1 MIRGLSLGK
10 TRDAIANMK
19 LQKKMM
25 LSYLLICMIP
35 LLAAILIIY
44 RQSADSLER
53 SAEEFAALYTSQIDS
68 SVLNFV
74 HEYDRITKSV
84 LIDND
89 ILSRLGAEDGV
100 PISELIDNKNSINRL
115 LMRVAVLKP
124 EITGI
129 TLISNSN
136 HVYSYTNRS
145 NMVKEDM
152 LLQQQWHKRVPNEE
166 DAVFITGLHDQSYYE
181 KQGEGALLTVGRVL
195 YKPDGSRA
203 GILLIDLD
211 SSELLKLN
219 EKFIVARDSYDMRVI
234 ITTNAGELV
243 YHSDMVSGKTTWK
256 ELLARNQAPAS
267 EKQKDLIVLTSSTDA
282 SKLTVRTEIPRDKLL
297 QKIDS
302 IAYAALLVF
311 AISFIVIVIVSI
323 AFSSNITKPIQH
335 LRKSMKMA
343 ESGQYAPID
352 KAAANGEIG
361 QLVFSY
367 NKMITTIKSLIE
379 EVFVSEIKQRQAKF
393 LALQHQI
400 NPHMLYNTLESI
412 RMKALLKDQEE
423 IADMIKILA
432 RMLRLSLGKEGNLHL
447 IQHEAD
453 YTINYL
459 QLQNLRFKHLFRLHI
474 RLQDE
479 VLQSRVIPLVFQPI
493 VENSIQH
500 GFQDYSRPVNIVIDG
515 EITPDDDIRIR
526 IADDAGGMEADKAAK
541 LNEQL
546 LEADSDKLK
555 VGMDAEDSVKSIG
568 LKNIAERIKLQ
579 YGDRYYLAVHSVQG
593 KGTTI
598 EILIPKLGANG
609 GDLK

>member
-1 MIRGLSLGK
+1 MIRRLSLGN

-35 LLAAILIIY
+35 LLTAILIIY
-44 RQSADSLER
+44 RQSADSLEQ

-89 ILSRLGAEDGV
+89 ILSRLGAEDDV
-100 PISELIDNKNSINRL
+100 PMSELIDNKNSINRL

-124 EITGI
+124 EISGI
-129 TLISNSN
+129 TLISNSH
-136 HVYSYTNRS
+136 HVYSYTNTS
-145 NMVKEDM
+145 NMVKED
-152 LLQQQWHKRVPNEE
+152 LLLEQEWHKRVPDAD
-166 DAVFITGLHDQSYYE
+166 DAVFITGLHDQSYFE
-181 KQGEGALLTVGRVL
+181 KQGEGALFTVGRVL
-195 YKPDGSRA
+195 YNPDGSRA

-211 SSELLKLN
+211 PSELLKLN
-219 EKFIVARDSYDMRVI
+219 EKFIVARDRYDMRVI
-234 ITTNAGELV
+234 IYTNSGEMV

-256 ELLARNQAPAS
+256 ELSAQKLDPATES
-267 EKQKDLIVLTSSTDA
+267 QEGLIVLTSSTDA
-282 SKLTVRTEIPRDKLL
+282 TKLTVRTEIPRDKLL
-297 QKIDS
+297 QKIDT

-311 AISFIVIVIVSI
+311 AISFIIIIVVSVV
-323 AFSSNITKPIQH
+323 FSSNITRPIQN
-335 LRKSMKMA
+335 LRKSMKLA
-343 ESGQYAPID
+343 EAGQYAPIETT
-352 KAAANGEIG
+352 AVNGEIG
-361 QLVFSY
+361 HLVFSY

-379 EVFVSEIKQRQAKF
+379 EVYVAEIKQKQAKF

-412 RMKALLKDQEE
+412 RMKALMRDQEE

-432 RMLRLSLGKEGNLHL
+432 RMLRLSLGREGDRHL

-459 QLQNLRFKHLFRLHI
+459 RLQNLRFNHLFQLHI

-479 VLQSRVIPLVFQPI
+479 VLQSRIIPLVFQPI

-500 GFQDYSRPVNIVIDG
+500 GFQDYNKPVNIRIDG
-515 EITPDDDIRIR
+515 EITPEADIRIL

-555 VGMDAEDSVKSIG
+555 VGIDAEDSAKSIG

-579 YGDRYYLAVHSVQG
+579 YGDRYYLTVHSVQG

-598 EILIPKLGANG
+598 EIVIPKQ
-609 GDLK
+609 